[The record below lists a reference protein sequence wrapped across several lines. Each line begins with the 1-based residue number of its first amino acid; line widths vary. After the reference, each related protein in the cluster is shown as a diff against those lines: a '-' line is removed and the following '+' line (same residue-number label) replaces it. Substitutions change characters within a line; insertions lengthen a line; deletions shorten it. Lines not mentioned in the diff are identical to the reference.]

1 VLIIIKGIKTIVLI
15 CSQSFFDLDQFNL
28 PQQTPCFKLSSIVA
42 RSHKMTIQK
51 VLILALAGFIS
62 ACASPTPFE
71 EARLQT
77 NTVYKFSKQ
86 TSNHS
91 LYLKF
96 LPPTGDSQ
104 SLLFKTVLNSGPI
117 GSFRI
122 GDPGVYHQKTFEVT
136 ARGKVRFV
144 VIEEG
149 AYEVLLLKHQYSHYG
164 SQRESATIF
173 RYQLDMRRAWVEQ

>member
-1 VLIIIKGIKTIVLI
+1 MT
-15 CSQSFFDLDQFNL
+15 
-28 PQQTPCFKLSSIVA
+28 FKKILV
-42 RSHKMTIQK
+42 
-51 VLILALAGFIS
+51 LALTVFIS

-71 EARLQT
+71 EARLQA

-86 TSNHS
+86 TSSHS

-96 LPPTGDSQ
+96 LTPTEDSQ
-104 SLLFKTVLNSGPI
+104 ELLFKTVLNSAPI

-122 GDPGVYHQKTFEVT
+122 GDPGVYHQKEFEVT
-136 ARGKVRFV
+136 ARGKVRFL

-149 AYEVLLLKHQYSHYG
+149 PYEELLLKHQYSHYG

-173 RYQLDMRRAWVEQ
+173 RYQLDMRRAWIEQ

>member
-1 VLIIIKGIKTIVLI
+1 MTFTKILIIVL
-15 CSQSFFDLDQFNL
+15 
-28 PQQTPCFKLSSIVA
+28 VA
-42 RSHKMTIQK
+42 
-51 VLILALAGFIS
+51 FIS

-71 EARLQT
+71 EARLQA

-86 TSNHS
+86 TSSHS

-96 LPPTGDSQ
+96 LPPTKDSQ
-104 SLLFKTVLNSGPI
+104 ELLFKTVLNSEST

-122 GDPGVYHQKTFEVT
+122 GDPGVFHQKSYEVSP
-136 ARGKVRFV
+136 RGKVRFL

-149 AYEVLLLKHQYSHYG
+149 LYEELLPNHQYSHYG

-173 RYQLDMRRAWVEQ
+173 RYQLDMRRAWIEQ